1 MICDSPSIN
10 ASKNTYC
17 PVCSLDVFRRVQV
30 VALTSA
36 RQAHRM
42 KDLREKVYERALA
55 VEAHMTCDLLAR
67 SGICARVDGEFLAGP
82 GGELHW
88 A

>member
-1 MICDSPSIN
+1 
-10 ASKNTYC
+10 
-17 PVCSLDVFRRVQV
+17 
-30 VALTSA
+30 
-36 RQAHRM
+36 M